1 MKTPSVTGKKAQV
14 PCLEEL
20 EIVALA
26 FCSASVSLLTR
37 HWKIEALELLC
48 GNAGGP
54 KQPSAEAKA

>member
-26 FCSASVSLLTR
+26 FCSASVSLPTR

-48 GNAGGP
+48 GNGGGP

>member
-14 PCLEEL
+14 PYLEEP

-26 FCSASVSLLTR
+26 FCRLSVSLSTR

-54 KQPSAEAKA
+54 KQPSAEANA